1 MGKIATEMN
10 NLSTL
15 LDGTSDSRAS
25 IDNIPAEIKRSPG
38 RPKKKTVT
46 YYTYCGMAVP
56 NEIYDI
62 CMYLEGLLKEQGK
75 YSPALGPQ
83 IYNCAVQQWVYND
96 LITSK
101 ITQKE
106 PVATRQLTTASE
118 SLRRALQSTGLTV
131 TDKKSGVTKEQTEV
145 TPMDKFMQKMEG
157 GGEDEV
163 IIKKPKKK
171 GDS

>member
-1 MGKIATEMN
+1 MS

-25 IDNIPAEIKRSPG
+25 VDDMPVEIKRSPG
-38 RPKKKTVT
+38 RPKKKTVS

-62 CMYLEGLLKEQGK
+62 CMYLEGLLKDQGK
-75 YSPALGPQ
+75 WNPALGPQ
-83 IYNCAVQQWVYND
+83 VYNCAVQQWVYND
-96 LITSK
+96 LITAK

-106 PVATRQLTTASE
+106 PVVTRQLTTASE

-131 TDKKSGVTKEQTEV
+131 TDKKAGVTKEQTEV
-145 TPMDKFMQKMEG
+145 TPMDKFYQKMEG
-157 GGEDEV
+157 GDDDE
-163 IIKKPKKK
+163 IITKKKPKKK
-171 GDS
+171 GGQ